1 MEDNTEIIKYFA
13 LLEELET
20 SSKLITLGLGE
31 LQNLNGVNDFYFL
44 PFQLLSQGFE
54 RFMKSYICIAYKNI
68 HDKYPNHSYIKNLG
82 HDLKSLLI
90 EILEN
95 YYVDFKRPQFQEDIK
110 FLKENDDLKELLFI
124 ISEFGK
130 KSRYYNFD
138 LITDNKNIPL
148 NTKELWENFENK
160 YLFEDEKLLGK
171 LMNLEQSYEVL
182 GKLNSIIIIA
192 FEKFI
197 SALSRQFIF
206 NCLGDKAKG
215 MAVSS
220 FFDFGRL
227 YEKDFG
233 NKDYRKLTTRF
244 KQTPKKIHKRTFID
258 GFNRKYNSNFKS
270 LKIHKSEFAGEWPF
284 YVDEIIVEC
293 RDEHWCIV
301 TIEGYDYALNGAAK
315 GRYKLENPHDAGMAI
330 IGKSIGDFI
339 KIALEL

>member
-20 SSKLITLGLGE
+20 SSKLIILGLGE
-31 LQNLNGVNDFYFL
+31 LQNLNAVNDFYFL

-68 HDKYPNHSYIKNLG
+68 HDKYPNHNYIKNLG
-82 HDLKSLLI
+82 HNLESLLK

-95 YYVDFKRPQFQEDIK
+95 YYVDFQRSQYKADIK

-160 YLFEDEKLLGK
+160 YLFEDEKLLNK
-171 LMNLEQSYEVL
+171 LMDLEQNHEVFD
-182 GKLNSIIIIA
+182 KLNSIIIIA

-206 NCLGDKAKG
+206 DCLGDKAKG

-220 FFDFGRL
+220 FYDFGRL

-233 NKDYRKLTTRF
+233 NKDYRQITTRF

-258 GFNRKYNSNFKS
+258 DFNRKYNSKFKS
-270 LKIHKSEFAGEWPF
+270 LKIHKSDFTGEWPF
-284 YVDEIIVEC
+284 YVDEVIVEC
-293 RDEHWCIV
+293 REKHWCIV
-301 TIEGYDYALNGAAK
+301 TIEGFDYALNGSAK

-330 IGKSIGDFI
+330 IGKSTGDFI